1 MPARTAGTASAQ
13 ADPGEPDLRRARL
26 FAVLGLGGAA
36 LAIVLVGAL
45 HLLPGTAQIS
55 PVQRTISEYAL
66 TDSGWAFNLGVIALA
81 AGSLAVLA
89 ALVSAGRAARW
100 SAGTLLG
107 AVWAAALVAIVLFPK
122 HNWSVGPSTNGH
134 IHRVASIVAF
144 LALPL
149 AVLLLTRRR
158 GTARGDHPRSATAA
172 GWLAVLSLVW
182 FSPLV
187 GALMLAPVTGT
198 PWYRAVPLGLVER
211 GLVMSEVTAVLALGI
226 WALTSTR
233 RTAHHRPA
241 ATPVLPAPAA

>member
-1 MPARTAGTASAQ
+1 MPASPAGTAARRG
-13 ADPGEPDLRRARL
+13 DPAAADLRRARL
-26 FAVLGLGGAA
+26 FAVLGIAGAS

-81 AGSLAVLA
+81 LGSLAVLA
-89 ALVSAGRAARW
+89 ALVSAGRATRW

-144 LALPL
+144 LALPV
-149 AVLLLTRRR
+149 AVMLLTRRR
-158 GTARGDHPRSATAA
+158 GTARRDHPRSATAA
-172 GWLAVLSLVW
+172 FWLAGCSLVW

-187 GALMLAPVTGT
+187 GALLLSPVTGT

-211 GLVMSEVTAVLALGI
+211 GLVISEVLAVLALGI
-226 WALTSTR
+226 WALTSTK
-233 RTAHHRPA
+233 RTVHHPV
-241 ATPVLPAPAA
+241 ATPALTAPAA